1 MNFEQY
7 KEGQYLGIIDEDKV
21 YVFRFVKVCEKP
33 NEDYRKAN
41 LKIIN
46 IKELKDLK

>member
-7 KEGQYLGIIDEDKV
+7 KKGQYLGIIDKEKV
-21 YVFRFVKVCEKP
+21 YVFRFVVCREP
-33 NEDYRKAN
+33 SEDYKKSN

-46 IKELKDLK
+46 IKELKDLS